1 MVFQSSTY
9 SVLLVSASD
18 RFNTAVQSL
27 LPPSDYWPVTVVR
40 SVGEARRR
48 TLESEFDLIVI
59 NAPLPDGNGQQ
70 YAMDVCADSR
80 SGVLLLVRSEAYE
93 DVYYRVLPA
102 GVVTLSKPA
111 GEETILRTM
120 RILCSVRERLRSAQ
134 SRQATVEEK
143 MEELRLIN
151 RAKWL
156 LIERRGMT
164 EDEAHRYITRQAMER
179 RISKKQ
185 IARDIISL
193 MPDQPQE

>member
-18 RFNTAVQSL
+18 KFNTAVLSL
-27 LPPSDYWPVTVVR
+27 LPSTDYWPVTVVR

-48 TLESEFDLIVI
+48 TLESEFDLVVI

-70 YAMDVCADSR
+70 YAMDVCSDSR
-80 SGVLLLVRSEAYE
+80 SGVLLLVRSEVYE
-93 DVYYRVLPA
+93 EVYYRVLPA

-111 GEETILRTM
+111 GAETILRTM

-156 LIERRGMT
+156 LIEKKGMT
-164 EDEAHRYITRQAMER
+164 EDEAHRYITRQSMER
-179 RISKKQ
+179 RVSKKQ
-185 IARDIISL
+185 IARDLLAS
-193 MPDQPQE
+193 MPEEPRQ